1 MRTYRACIALLSV
14 LVILA
19 LGGPANADPCG
30 MVPPISIAGVVP
42 IERVGLQKTY
52 VFYKNGIETFVIRP
66 GYRGR
71 VDNFGMLI
79 PFPTPPGIRKVPDE
93 IFSHIAAAVDPP
105 EVVVDLRPRYELL
118 QDGFSN
124 ARSAGA
130 GASEKKLKFDAV
142 RVLRQEAIGMYE
154 VAVLEAGS
162 ASALNRWMDDHG
174 YKYPKGMD
182 GVCQEYV
189 ESSWCFVAVKT
200 RVGQKAGVDPRPGLR
215 EVDAKLPP
223 GATFDGNVQAMG
235 FRFEVDE
242 FVVPMRLAAF
252 NAGEL
257 RNVVYIVTDVPQ
269 RINNIPEKYVVRQIP
284 GEEFFKN
291 LTAPLAVRVLGGEWD
306 DVPQARRDRLA
317 KERDPGPHNGL
328 ARALFASDLLAART
342 GHLTHTFEEA
352 EKELLRIS
360 ERLLLRGPEIDRL
373 HGTALAEER
382 DKTIASALADLK
394 GMTLTVVDGDFP
406 RDVLARENLTFST
419 FTMPRD
425 KNKPESYDSK
435 LFGPTTEPQGK
446 LYKTGALGGGLGVL
460 LSPRGFWIASVV
472 LLGYAVTR
480 WLRRRTGVSGGGN
493 ATTLTS
499 WAVLP
504 LAFVCGM
511 PSARADDTV
520 VASLVARL
528 SDPAQSE
535 GASKALVALGEE
547 AVVPLYAEAVEGL
560 NLPTRGW
567 AIICLAQIGGEGMD
581 GRLST
586 LQENARQSELV
597 RTWAAA
603 GRVRL
608 ARTTSQLT
616 HCWPPGHGG
625 CGRFGQRGG
634 RLDPAQHQD
643 SRAPADAGHT
653 DPRESTRGAGSG
665 DGDGKGSASSASGRR
680 LPRDR
685 RGTGKYPGR
694 YGGRQGLSLR
704 SGSAGRTVA
713 RRTALRARHP
723 VAEPESRGA
732 GARRAPDQVV
742 RLLRPQHPQR
752 RDAPAPQQPTQ
763 PSARP
768 GGRLSVTGRQRH
780 RSVAQSL
787 GPGRRRGRRGRRGRR
802 EKNPR
807 RAGRRQGTP
816 LRGDPRGIVTTRCQ
830 LNAYRYFPVVGWSPD
845 RPAGWTPRV
854 AGRPGHNSVIHHFAF
869 SFAIALRTFLLSLAA
884 STLASL

>member
-616 HCWPPGHGG
+616 QLAQFVPGMPALGRPIGKRLVGLLGTGGAGDSANAVADWIQLSIKIPALQQTLATQILASPPEALVQAMATAKDQQVRRQAAAYLATAAAQGNTQVATAVVKVYRFDPEARAVPWHGG
-625 CGRFGQRGG
+625 PLFVPGIQWQSQKAEARALAEHLIKWFVFCDRNTLSAEMRQLHNNLRSLQLARAAGYPSRGG
-634 RLDPAQHQD
+634 SDIEAWLKAWGQV
-643 SRAPADAGHT
+643 AGV
-653 DPRESTRGAGSG
+653 EGVEGV
-665 DGDGKGSASSASGRR
+665 KKI
-680 LPRDR
+680 LEE
-685 RGTGKYPGR
+685 
-694 YGGRQGLSLR
+694 QG
-704 SGSAGRTVA
+704 VA
-713 RRTALRARHP
+713 R
-723 VAEPESRGA
+723 EP
-732 GARRAPDQVV
+732 
-742 RLLRPQHPQR
+742 
-752 RDAPAPQQPTQ
+752 
-763 PSARP
+763 
-768 GGRLSVTGRQRH
+768 
-780 RSVAQSL
+780 
-787 GPGRRRGRRGRRGRR
+787 
-802 EKNPR
+802 
-807 RAGRRQGTP
+807 
-816 LRGDPRGIVTTRCQ
+816 
-830 LNAYRYFPVVGWSPD
+830 RYVEILEG
-845 RPAGWTPRV
+845 
-854 AGRPGHNSVIHHFAF
+854 
-869 SFAIALRTFLLSLAA
+869 L
-884 STLASL
+884 